1 MTQDQKLDL
10 LLEKYDVM
18 SGQMGSIDN
27 RLSVVEKRLESVD
40 NRLTTLEGR
49 VDALDHKVDALDN
62 RVAALDH
69 KVTAID
75 KKEDKHYRE
84 LKSMDKAIFDE
95 VERVHHILMRHQ
107 ADKKVHTA

>member
-10 LLEKYDVM
+10 LLEKFDVM

-27 RLSVVEKRLESVD
+27 RL
-40 NRLTTLEGR
+40 TTLEGR
-49 VDALDHKVDALDN
+49 VD
-62 RVAALDH
+62 ALDH

>member
-10 LLEKYDVM
+10 LLEKFDVM
-18 SGQMGSIDN
+18 SGQMGSI
-27 RLSVVEKRLESVD
+27 D

-49 VDALDHKVDALDN
+49 VDALDHKV
-62 RVAALDH
+62 
-69 KVTAID
+69 TTID
-75 KKEDKHYRE
+75 KKVDKHYRE

-107 ADKKVHTA
+107 ADNSIHTA

>member
-10 LLEKYDVM
+10 LLEKFDVM
-18 SGQMGSIDN
+18 SGQMGSI
-27 RLSVVEKRLESVD
+27 D

-49 VDALDHKVDALDN
+49 VDALDKKVTTLDN
-62 RVAALDH
+62 RVTALNK
-69 KVTAID
+69 KV
-75 KKEDKHYRE
+75 DKHYQE

>member
-1 MTQDQKLDL
+1 MTQDRRLDL
-10 LLEKYDVM
+10 LLEKFDVM

-27 RLSVVEKRLESVD
+27 RL
-40 NRLTTLEGR
+40 TTLEGR
-49 VDALDHKVDALDN
+49 VD
-62 RVAALDH
+62 ALDH

-107 ADKKVHTA
+107 ADKKVQTA

>member
-10 LLEKYDVM
+10 LLEKFDVM
-18 SGQMGSIDN
+18 SGQMGSI
-27 RLSVVEKRLESVD
+27 D

-62 RVAALDH
+62 RVDALDH

-107 ADKKVHTA
+107 ADKSVHTA

>member
-10 LLEKYDVM
+10 LLEKFDVM
-18 SGQMGSIDN
+18 SGQMGSI
-27 RLSVVEKRLESVD
+27 D

-49 VDALDHKVDALDN
+49 VDALDHKVTALDN
-62 RVAALDH
+62 

-75 KKEDKHYRE
+75 KKVDKHYRE

-107 ADKKVHTA
+107 ADKSVHTA